1 LDPEGLWSWGGAFG
15 GVLGGAAAGATT
27 GAVTGG
33 LGLPVIGSLGGA
45 AIGGG
50 LGMIGGFIGGGLYG
64 ENAIG
69 GWKEK
74 PETSGLISEE
84 FVGGLSIGFT
94 VGAIAG
100 LIGPMAVAAWPAIL
114 PSAKN
119 IPAPNTNAPA
129 HAFHRL
135 EPRSIQSQAKIS
147 SLANDMKANGWRGD
161 PIAVFEHGGE
171 KYILDGHHRVAAA
184 RLAGIDVP
192 YLNIPEANLPS
203 FGFRNLDAVLTAAS
217 EAFGR

>member
-1 LDPEGLWSWGGAFG
+1 
-15 GVLGGAAAGATT
+15 
-27 GAVTGG
+27 
-33 LGLPVIGSLGGA
+33 
-45 AIGGG
+45 
-50 LGMIGGFIGGGLYG
+50 
-64 ENAIG
+64 
-69 GWKEK
+69 
-74 PETSGLISEE
+74 
-84 FVGGLSIGFT
+84 
-94 VGAIAG
+94 
-100 LIGPMAVAAWPAIL
+100 MAVAAWPAIL